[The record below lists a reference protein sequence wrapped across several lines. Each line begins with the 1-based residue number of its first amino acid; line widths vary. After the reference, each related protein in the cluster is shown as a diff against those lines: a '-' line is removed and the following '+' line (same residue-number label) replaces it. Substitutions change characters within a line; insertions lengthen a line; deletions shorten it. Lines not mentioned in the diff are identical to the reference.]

1 MKVQEIKE
9 IARQKNL
16 DVKNMKKPDIVRA
29 IQQAEGNTDCYHTGN
44 VEKCGQSNCLWRED
58 CR

>member
-1 MKVQEIKE
+1 LKVQEIKE

-16 DVKNMKKPDIVRA
+16 DVKNMKKTDIVRA
-29 IQQAEGNTDCYHTGN
+29 IQQAEGNSDCYHTGH
-44 VEKCGQSNCLWRED
+44 VEICGQSNCLWRED

>member
-16 DVKNMKKPDIVRA
+16 DVKNMKKSDIVRA
-29 IQQAEGNTDCYHTGN
+29 IQQAEGNTDCYYTGN
-44 VEKCGQSNCLWRED
+44 AEKCGQSNCLWRED